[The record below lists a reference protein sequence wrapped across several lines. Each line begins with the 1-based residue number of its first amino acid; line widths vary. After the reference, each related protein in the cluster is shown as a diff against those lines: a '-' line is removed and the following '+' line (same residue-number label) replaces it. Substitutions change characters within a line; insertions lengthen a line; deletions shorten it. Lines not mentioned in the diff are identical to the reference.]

1 MPQAL
6 YILHRSGN
14 YYLTVSFTSI
24 VDSCGDH
31 FENSALLQ
39 GGQMSNLPC
48 EIMELNLEMTTDSP
62 HFGKND
68 EYI

>member
-39 GGQMSNLPC
+39 GG
-48 EIMELNLEMTTDSP
+48 
-62 HFGKND
+62 
-68 EYI
+68 